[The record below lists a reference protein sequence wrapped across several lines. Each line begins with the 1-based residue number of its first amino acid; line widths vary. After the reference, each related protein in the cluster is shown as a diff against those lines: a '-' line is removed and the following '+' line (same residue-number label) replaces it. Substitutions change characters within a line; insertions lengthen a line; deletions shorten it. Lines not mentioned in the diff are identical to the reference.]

1 MNNLNIVDMPQHI
14 ENMQGKIKA
23 LLEEDS
29 ACFME
34 AFNAYIERWI
44 LGYENLPADEQQAIR
59 IMDAFVALNQNLAF
73 IMKTVKAGQEGK

>member
-29 ACFME
+29 A
-34 AFNAYIERWI
+34 
-44 LGYENLPADEQQAIR
+44 
-59 IMDAFVALNQNLAF
+59 
-73 IMKTVKAGQEGK
+73 